1 MPHAIAVRCP
11 HCGASLQVDPRADS
25 ATCAYCGT
33 TSLLRGKP
41 TMVPGEPPV
50 IVVRPRG
57 GGGMIAFAVIVAAVV
72 MTVLVLTFMAASP
85 SPPSQAIAAMDV
97 APQVVHPVAA
107 EPPAPVIDDAPRR
120 EVERLET
127 GRRPLLA
134 DVDGDGLDDVVALA
148 ALHEGERRWDAFVA
162 FSGATGEQLWQV
174 AVPEDARGTFAAVA
188 HGRLLVLG
196 GAGQVSGHDLA
207 TGQQQWSTALGD
219 RGLRLC
225 AATEP
230 DAVLVPTADA
240 RVLQLDVKTG
250 KQSPSK
256 ATTCTPLPGDQDLAD
271 DDPRDRTDTRAPP
284 GVVAVRCGSVRVIGS
299 QNFTVPDAC
308 RKRAQVDPDRLG
320 GLVAHALWQTPQGWL
335 ILGVRD
341 PGTHTP
347 LLARMQDRA
356 IAWKIDVPDGNP
368 LLADEGGPSPVALAG
383 DLVIAGYTLQKD
395 SRQFIGAFALSDGAR
410 RWHVEV
416 PGGKRVDR
424 AAAAGKQLL
433 LYAAGSIFVL
443 DVTTGA
449 LLRTIGPAPAP

>member
-1 MPHAIAVRCP
+1 MPQAIAVRCP

-41 TMVPGEPPV
+41 TAAPGGAPV
-50 IVVRPRG
+50 IVVRPG
-57 GGGMIAFAVIVAAVV
+57 GGFGMVIFAVVVAVVVMAVLALTFTSSRPSPPVAAVAV
-72 MTVLVLTFMAASP
+72 QEAAP
-85 SPPSQAIAAMDV
+85 IQV
-97 APQVVHPVAA
+97 AVAS
-107 EPPAPVIDDAPRR
+107 EPPAPAIDDAPRR

-134 DVDGDGLDDVVALA
+134 DVDGDGLDDVIALA
-148 ALHEGERRWDAFVA
+148 TLHEGARRWDAFVA

-188 HGRLLVLG
+188 HGRLLLLG
-196 GAGQVSGHDLA
+196 GAGQVSAHDLA

-240 RVLQLDVKTG
+240 RVLQLDIKTG
-250 KQSPSK
+250 KQSPTKPS
-256 ATTCTPLPGDQDLAD
+256 AACAPLPGDQDLAD

-284 GVVAVRCGSVRVIGS
+284 GVVGVRCGSVRVMGS

-356 IAWKIDVPDGNP
+356 LAWKTDVPDGNP
-368 LLADEGGPSPVALAG
+368 LLADEGGPSPVTLAG
-383 DLVIAGYTLQKD
+383 DLVVAGYTLQKD
-395 SRQFIGAFALSDGAR
+395 SRHFIGAFALSDGAR
-410 RWHVEV
+410 RWHIEA

-433 LYAAGSIFVL
+433 LYAGGSIFVL

-449 LLRTIGPAPAP
+449 LLRTIGPAPVP